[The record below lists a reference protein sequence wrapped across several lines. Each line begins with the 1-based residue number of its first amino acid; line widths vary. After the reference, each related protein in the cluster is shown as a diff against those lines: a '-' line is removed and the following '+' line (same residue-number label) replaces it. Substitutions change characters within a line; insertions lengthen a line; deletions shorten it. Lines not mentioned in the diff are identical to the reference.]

1 LGGLRARLVSEISAF
16 IRTDRKTV
24 MARSPRLMILI
35 KNIYTLC
42 GRKRFLLPVTYF
54 PTNLVHPFSLRV
66 TGIKISNTNLF
77 SSNYFCIVLV
87 IQVSNEMLF
96 IMNWKGLHFVS
107 LNIFQTVIFITKS
120 VMYEKLRNIQRYTI

>member
-96 IMNWKGLHFVS
+96 IMN
-107 LNIFQTVIFITKS
+107 
-120 VMYEKLRNIQRYTI
+120 